1 MHGFLLQ
8 KSSGGSAKSIWKTL
22 IEMLKEDSRLQ
33 KQIIKWIDPE
43 NLLEL
48 EEELKEILQAERALI
63 KLANRFNITPNRLQQ
78 VIDDLIDIINLL
90 QI

>member
-1 MHGFLLQ
+1 MNSKLQ
-8 KSSGGSAKSIWKTL
+8 KKIIKL
-22 IEMLKEDSRLQ
+22 IEPK
-33 KQIIKWIDPE
+33 

-63 KLANRFNITPNRLQQ
+63 KFANRLNVNPSRLQQ
-78 VIDDLIDIINLL
+78 VIDDLIDIINLI

>member
-1 MHGFLLQ
+1 
-8 KSSGGSAKSIWKTL
+8 
-22 IEMLKEDSRLQ
+22 MLKEDSRLQ